1 MIGKIM
7 FCLSEAAVKKKKHM
21 SPRRNPVNF
30 RDFGVVP
37 RNTVYP
43 EDEKRTRVDHGAAR
57 IVELR
62 WTVLRDDKIA
72 PSVHTE

>member
-1 MIGKIM
+1 MIVKIM
-7 FCLSEAAVKKKKHM
+7 FCLSEAAVKEKTHVAT
-21 SPRRNPVNF
+21 SRNPVNF
-30 RDFGVVP
+30 RDLVTP